1 MADDNQPEDSRIV
14 SFVLVVLAAVAPL
27 LAVATVI
34 GLFENLVGFRAS
46 NDGFDLL
53 YISVGLAFL
62 VSIPLGILLGRTIW
76 QARNK

>member
-1 MADDNQPEDSRIV
+1 MADNKLEDSRVV
-14 SFVLVVLAAVAPL
+14 SLVLVVLAAVAPP
-27 LAVATVI
+27 LAVVTVI

-62 VSIPLGILLGRTIW
+62 VSIPLGIFLGSTIW

>member
-1 MADDNQPEDSRIV
+1 MADDNRLEDSRVV
-14 SFVLVVLAAVAPL
+14 SIVLVVLAAVAPL
-27 LAVATVI
+27 LAVVTVI